1 MSKVIFNYEGNN
13 TTILCQENE
22 KMTEICKKFGNKI
35 QIDIND
41 LYFLYNGKIINI
53 ELRYDEIANRFDKE
67 RKEVSILV
75 INKNTVVLDNKK
87 KLEFPICPEC
97 NENIIL
103 EIKDYKINLY
113 DCKNKHNINNILIN
127 EYEINQYI

>member
-13 TTILCQENE
+13 TTVLCQENE
-22 KMTEICKKFGNKI
+22 KMTEICKRFGNKT
-35 QIDIND
+35 QIDINN

-67 RKEVSILV
+67 RKEISILV
-75 INKNTVVLDNKK
+75 LDINNTEVLDNKK

-127 EYEINQYI
+127 E